1 MTQIRHF
8 SQLLFLLFL
17 LIPLISYGQQ
27 KDELSANE
35 QLAEAE
41 SKEITVHKRPNCH
54 CCTKWVSYL
63 EENGFSV
70 DASPSDTLQALK
82 NHYLV
87 PEDLQ
92 SCHTAIVDG
101 YVVEGH
107 VPAESILKLLEEQ
120 PDAQGISVPNM
131 PTGTP
136 GMGND
141 GTPFEVYLFDKEG
154 NHTLYEK
161 Y

>member
-1 MTQIRHF
+1 MIQSKHF
-8 SQLLFLLFL
+8 LYIVLLFFMAA
-17 LIPLISYGQQ
+17 PLMTYGQEKQ
-27 KDELSANE
+27 NNE
-35 QLAEAE
+35 KEIQEPE
-41 SKEITVHKRPNCH
+41 TKEITVYKRPNCL

-70 DASPSDTLQALK
+70 NAQPSDTLDAVK
-82 NHYLV
+82 EHYLV
-87 PEDLQ
+87 PEELE
-92 SCHTAIVDG
+92 SCHTALVDG

-107 VPAESILKLLEEQ
+107 VPAESINKLLSSK
-120 PDAQGISVPNM
+120 PSVQGIAVPDM

-154 NHTLYEK
+154 NRTLYEK